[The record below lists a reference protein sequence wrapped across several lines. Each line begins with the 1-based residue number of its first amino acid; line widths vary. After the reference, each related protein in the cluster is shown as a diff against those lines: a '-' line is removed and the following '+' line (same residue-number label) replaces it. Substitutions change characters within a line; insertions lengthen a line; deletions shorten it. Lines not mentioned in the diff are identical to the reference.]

1 MERQHQVGEIQ
12 MKTVKTND
20 GQIIYLCDMNHVAPS
35 PNIARDYLY
44 GGIGTPIN
52 AKSIFDSLPDV
63 VGNVNNLGRFI
74 RGEFTP
80 DDSEWEELVN
90 NFYYFIGGI
99 NRDAEQPSSG
109 IAFTKNS
116 ALNELIMVGFTNQLT
131 DNWNNKIG
139 FVSIPPT
146 IGIGSGSNAD
156 NIIYLVDLTYINGSL
171 DDTYTFGKGFW
182 CMVAPYNIERVSIGA
197 DDTPLYD
204 VTAEQTL
211 DNVLSYTGSDLY
223 NGIIRRCPS
232 LIYSATNYYGDYIPF
247 WLNNEVEHDSQDDGG
262 YSETGGGGG
271 IPQESVDID
280 FPELPPSLLLAS
292 GIVKMFR
299 PNIAQ
304 MNSFVN
310 YIYSAPE
317 QIITNFK
324 KLWANPMD
332 SIISLAL
339 SPVAVP
345 TGGNEEIKF
354 CGVGSGV
361 VAPVIT
367 DQYITVDCGTVKLDE
382 EYNTLLDYSNYTQV
396 KCFLP
401 FFGFVDLNAD
411 EVVGSEIHIS
421 YNVDLL
427 TGESLAVIKCAKYKQ
442 IGKVKIDYDSCLY
455 QFKGNLLTQVPLTG
469 NNYQQL
475 YSGIINLVTAVA
487 LPNPV
492 SVAGVASDLLGQK
505 VTTQHGGSIT
515 GNGGA
520 LGEYTPYLLV
530 TKPIRHLPENFQN
543 RLGYPSDLGQ
553 FTFGQYKGYLE
564 VDATSLRLD
573 DIPYITNGE
582 IEELKNILESGVVIN
597 V

>member
-1 MERQHQVGEIQ
+1 
-12 MKTVKTND
+12 MKTVKTNE
-20 GQIIYLCDMNHVAPS
+20 GQIIYLCDINHVAPN
-35 PNIARDYLY
+35 PNISRDYLY

-52 AKSIFDSLPDV
+52 AKTIFDSLPNV
-63 VGNVNNLGRFI
+63 AGNINNLMNFAMGSYV
-74 RGEFTP
+74 P
-80 DDSEWEELVN
+80 DDSGWNDLVN

-99 NRDAEQPSSG
+99 NRDTEQPSSG
-109 IAFTKNS
+109 IAFTKDS
-116 ALNELIMVGFTNQLT
+116 SLSRLYMVAFTNKLT
-131 DNWNNKIG
+131 DNWNNRGG
-139 FVSIPPT
+139 FAAIEPT
-146 IGIGSGSNAD
+146 IGVGSGSNAD

-171 DDTYTFGKGFW
+171 EDTYTNGKGFW
-182 CMVAPYNIERVSIGA
+182 YLTAPYNIERVSIGA
-197 DDTPLYD
+197 DNTPLYD
-204 VTAEQTL
+204 VTAEQTI
-211 DNVLSYTGSDLY
+211 DSVLSYTGSDLY
-223 NGIIRRCPS
+223 KGIIRRCPN
-232 LIYSATNYYGDYIPF
+232 LMYSASYYYGDYIPF
-247 WLNNEVEHDSQDDGG
+247 WLNNEVEHDSQEDGG

-271 IPQESVDID
+271 IPQESVDVD
-280 FPELPPSLLLAS
+280 FPELPPSILLAS

-299 PNIAQ
+299 PNVTQ
-304 MNSFVN
+304 MNNFVN

-339 SPVAVP
+339 SPIAVP
-345 TGGNEEIKF
+345 TGNNEEIKF

-367 DQYITVDCGTVKLDE
+367 EQYIKIDCGTLKLDE

-411 EVVGSEIHIS
+411 EVMNAEIHIE

-427 TGESLAVIKCAKYKQ
+427 TGEALAVIKCTKFKQ
-442 IGKVKIDYDSCLY
+442 IGRVKIDYNSCLY
-455 QFKGNLLTQVPLTG
+455 QFKGNLLSQVPLTG

-475 YSGIINLVTAVA
+475 YSGVINLVTAVA

-492 SVAGVASDLLGQK
+492 SVAGVANDLLGQK
-505 VTTQHGGSIT
+505 VTTQHGGSLT

-520 LGEYTPYLLV
+520 LGEYTPYLIV

-553 FTFGQYKGYLE
+553 FTFEQYNGYLE
-564 VDATSLRLD
+564 VDRDSLKFN
-573 DIPYITNGE
+573 DIPYITSDE
-582 IEELKNILESGVVIN
+582 MEELKNILESGVII
-597 V
+597 

>member
-1 MERQHQVGEIQ
+1 
-12 MKTVKTND
+12 MKTVKAND
-20 GQIIYLCDMNHVAPS
+20 GQPIYLCDINHVAPN
-35 PNIARDYLY
+35 PNISRDYLY

-52 AKSIFDSLPDV
+52 AKLIFDSLPNV
-63 VGNVNNLGRFI
+63 AGNINNLMNFAMGSYV
-74 RGEFTP
+74 P
-80 DDSEWEELVN
+80 DDSGWNDLVN

-99 NRDAEQPSSG
+99 NRDTEQPSSG
-109 IAFTKNS
+109 IAFTKDS
-116 ALNELIMVGFTNQLT
+116 SLSRLYMVAFTNKLT
-131 DNWNNKIG
+131 ENWNNRGG
-139 FVSIPPT
+139 FATIEPT
-146 IGIGSGSNAD
+146 VGIGSGSNAD

-171 DDTYTFGKGFW
+171 EDTFTNGKGMW
-182 CMVAPYNIERVSIGA
+182 YLTAPYNIERVSIGA

-204 VTAEQTL
+204 ITAEQTL

-223 NGIIRRCPS
+223 NGIIRRCPN
-232 LIYSATNYYGDYIPF
+232 LANYSASYYYGDYIPF

-262 YSETGGGGG
+262 YSETGGGDGT
-271 IPQESVDID
+271 PQESIDID
-280 FPELPPSLLLAS
+280 FPELPPSILLAS

-299 PNIAQ
+299 PNVTQ
-304 MNSFVN
+304 MNNFVN

-324 KLWANPMD
+324 KLWVNPMD

-339 SPVAVP
+339 SPIAVP
-345 TGGNEEIKF
+345 TGNNEEIKF

-367 DQYITVDCGTVKLDE
+367 EQYMKIDCGTLKLNE

-411 EVVGSEIHIS
+411 EVMNAEIHIE

-427 TGESLAVIKCAKYKQ
+427 TGEALAVIKCTKFKQ
-442 IGKVKIDYDSCLY
+442 IGKVKIDYNSCLY
-455 QFKGNLLTQVPLTG
+455 QFKGNLLSQVPLTG

-475 YSGIINLVTAVA
+475 YSGVINLVTAVA

-492 SVAGVASDLLGQK
+492 SVAGVANDLLGQK
-505 VTTQHGGSIT
+505 VTTQHGGSLT

-520 LGEYTPYLLV
+520 LGEYIPYLIV
-530 TKPIRHLPENFQN
+530 TKPIRHLPENFQS

-553 FTFGQYKGYLE
+553 FTFEQYKGYLE
-564 VDATSLRLD
+564 VDRDSLKFN
-573 DIPYITNGE
+573 DIPYITSDE
-582 IEELKNILESGVVIN
+582 MEELKNILESGVII
-597 V
+597 